1 MREISFDRKSIRTRL
16 ITAFVV
22 TAPRGEE
29 YRKIHQGHY
38 HHYEDFIEVL
48 AKLEPP
54 LDKRFV
60 KIMDEQLDVI
70 PFEFSEMFIDGFKL
84 GAKMMAEVFRN
95 E

>member
-1 MREISFDRKSIRTRL
+1 MKNVLEQLYNGEIFPAEQYAPKS
-16 ITAFVV
+16 
-22 TAPRGEE
+22 EE

-38 HHYEDFIEVL
+38 SHYEDFIVVL

-54 LDKRFV
+54 LDKQFI

-84 GAKMMAEVFRN
+84 GAKMMAEVFRD

>member
-1 MREISFDRKSIRTRL
+1 M
-16 ITAFVV
+16 
-22 TAPRGEE
+22 
-29 YRKIHQGHY
+29 
-38 HHYEDFIEVL
+38 L

-54 LDKRFV
+54 LDERFI

>member
-1 MREISFDRKSIRTRL
+1 MKNILEQLYNGEIFP
-16 ITAFVV
+16 AEQY
-22 TAPRGEE
+22 APKGEE

-38 HHYEDFIEVL
+38 NHYEDFIEL
-48 AKLEPP
+48 LSKLEPP
-54 LDKRFV
+54 LDKRFI

>member
-1 MREISFDRKSIRTRL
+1 MKVKNILQQLYNGEIFPAEQYAPKS
-16 ITAFVV
+16 
-22 TAPRGEE
+22 EE
-29 YRKIHQGHY
+29 YRKIHQGNY
-38 HHYEDFIEVL
+38 NHYEDFIELLV
-48 AKLEPP
+48 KLEPP
-54 LDKRFV
+54 LDKRFI